1 MMFGNSITLFRL
13 FGFEVKVDLS
23 WVVLAVLI
31 TWSLARGV
39 FPTTVRG
46 LSTATYWWM
55 GALGA
60 VGLFLSVVFHEL
72 WHSLV
77 ARRFG
82 IVMSGITLFIFG
94 GVAQMEDEP
103 KDPRAEFWMA
113 AAGPLSS
120 IFIGLILYGVARAFT
135 GVWPRPLLGVVGYL
149 GYLNLILAVFNL
161 VPAFPLDG
169 GRILRSV
176 LWGARKDLLSATR
189 IASRVGAG
197 FGLLLMFAGLVSMLL
212 GSFISGIW
220 WLFIGTFLRGAANSS
235 YQETVRRRTL
245 QGEKAR
251 SIMRPDPITVT
262 SLTTVR
268 QLVEDYIYRYHYT
281 LFPVVDDGR
290 LKGCVTTRD
299 VRNVPRGEWDMHQ
312 VSELSATCTDGTVV
326 EPDLDALA
334 VLQKMRRTGNTRMM
348 VVGNGRLL
356 GIITLKDLLSFIA
369 VRLEIGQ

>member
-1 MMFGNSITLFRL
+1 MFGKSVTLFRL

-23 WVVLAVLI
+23 WVVIAVLI
-31 TWSLARGV
+31 TWSLAREV

-46 LSTATYWWM
+46 LSPATYWWM

-120 IFIGLILYGVARAFT
+120 IFIGLILYGVSKAFA
-135 GVWPRPLLGVVGYL
+135 GAWPRPLVGVVGYL

-169 GRILRSV
+169 GRIFRSV
-176 LWGARKDLLSATR
+176 LWSARKDLLSATR
-189 IASRVGAG
+189 IASQVGAG
-197 FGLLLMFAGLVSMLL
+197 FGLLLMGAGLLSMLL
-212 GSFISGIW
+212 GQFISGIW
-220 WLFIGTFLRGAANSS
+220 WLFIGMFLRGAANSS
-235 YQETVRRRTL
+235 YQETVRRRAL

-251 SIMRPDPITVT
+251 SIMHPDPTTV
-262 SLTTVR
+262 SSRTTVR
-268 QLVEDYIYRYHYT
+268 QLVEDYIYHYHYT

-290 LKGCVTTRD
+290 LKGCVTTREVRDVPRAEWD
-299 VRNVPRGEWDMHQ
+299 VRR
-312 VSELSATCTDGTVV
+312 VSELSAACTDGTTVA
-326 EPDLDALA
+326 PDMDALA
-334 VLQKMRRTGNTRMM
+334 VLQTMRRTGNTRLM
-348 VVGNGRLL
+348 VVDGDKLL
-356 GIITLKDLLSFIA
+356 GIITLKDLLNFIA

>member
-1 MMFGNSITLFRL
+1 MFGKSITLFRL

-23 WVVLAVLI
+23 WVVIAVLI
-31 TWSLARGV
+31 TWSLAREV

-46 LSTATYWWM
+46 LSPATYWWM

-120 IFIGLILYGVARAFT
+120 IFIGLILYGVAKAFA
-135 GVWPRPLLGVVGYL
+135 GAWPRPLVGVVGYL

-169 GRILRSV
+169 GRIFRSV
-176 LWGARKDLLSATR
+176 LWSARKDLLSATR
-189 IASRVGAG
+189 IASQVGAG
-197 FGLLLMFAGLVSMLL
+197 FGLLLMGAGLLSMLL
-212 GSFISGIW
+212 GQFISGIW
-220 WLFIGTFLRGAANSS
+220 WLFIGMFLRGAANSS
-235 YQETVRRRTL
+235 YQETVRRRAL

-251 SIMRPDPITVT
+251 SIMHPDPTTV
-262 SLTTVR
+262 SSRTTVR
-268 QLVEDYIYRYHYT
+268 QLVEDYIYHYHYT

-290 LKGCVTTRD
+290 LKGCVTTREVRDVPRAEWD
-299 VRNVPRGEWDMHQ
+299 VRR
-312 VSELSATCTDGTVV
+312 VSELSAACTDGTTVA
-326 EPDLDALA
+326 PDMDALA
-334 VLQKMRRTGNTRMM
+334 VLQTMRRTGNTRLM
-348 VVGNGRLL
+348 VVDGDKLL
-356 GIITLKDLLSFIA
+356 GIITLKDLLNFIA

>member
-13 FGFEVKVDLS
+13 FGFEVRVDLS
-23 WVVLAVLI
+23 WLVIAVLI

-39 FPTTVRG
+39 FPATVRG
-46 LSTATYWWM
+46 LSGTTYWWM

-82 IVMSGITLFIFG
+82 ITMSGITLFIFG

-103 KDPRAEFWMA
+103 KSPRAEFWMA

-120 IFIGLILYGVARAFT
+120 IIIGLILYGVARAFNGT
-135 GVWPRPLLGVVGYL
+135 WPKPLVGVIGYL

-169 GRILRSV
+169 GRIFRSA
-176 LWGARKDLLSATR
+176 LWGARKDLLSATK

-197 FGLLLMFAGLVSMLL
+197 FGLLLMAAGLVSMLR
-212 GSFISGIW
+212 GQFFGGIW
-220 WLFIGTFLRGAANSS
+220 WLFIGMFLRGAANSS
-235 YQETVRRRTL
+235 YQETVRRRAL
-245 QGEKAR
+245 QGEKVRA
-251 SIMRPDPITVT
+251 IMRPDPITV
-262 SLTTVR
+262 SSMTTVR
-268 QLVEDYIYRYHYT
+268 QLVENYIYHYHYT
-281 LFPVVDDGR
+281 LFPVVDNGR
-290 LKGCVTTRD
+290 LAGCVTTRD
-299 VRNVPRGEWDMHQ
+299 VKDVPREDWDLRL
-312 VSELSATCTDGTVV
+312 VSELSATCTDDTTVT
-326 EPDLDALA
+326 PDTDALA

-348 VVGNGRLL
+348 VVDGDKLL
-356 GIITLKDLLSFIA
+356 GIIALKDLLSFIA
-369 VRLEIGQ
+369 VRLEIGR

>member
-1 MMFGNSITLFRL
+1 MFGNSITLFRL

-23 WVVLAVLI
+23 WIIIAVLI

-46 LSTATYWWM
+46 LAVTTYWWM

-72 WHSLV
+72 WHSMV

-82 IVMSGITLFIFG
+82 IIMSGITLFIFG

-103 KDPRAEFWMA
+103 KSPRAEFWMA

-120 IFIGLILYGVARAFT
+120 IFIGLVLYGIARAFA
-135 GVWPRPLLGVVGYL
+135 GAWPRPLLGVVGYL

-169 GRILRSV
+169 GRIFRSA
-176 LWGARKDLLSATR
+176 LWGARKDLLSATK

-197 FGLLLMFAGLVSMLL
+197 FGLLLMAAGLVSMLL
-212 GSFISGIW
+212 GQFISGIW
-220 WLFIGTFLRGAANSS
+220 WLLIGMFLRGAANSS

-245 QGEKAR
+245 QGERAS
-251 SIMRPDPITVT
+251 SIMRPDPITV
-262 SLTTVR
+262 SSMITVR
-268 QLVEDYIYRYHYT
+268 QLVEDYIYHYHYT
-281 LFPVVDDGR
+281 MFPVVDNGR
-290 LKGCVTTRD
+290 LAGCVTTRD
-299 VRNVPRGEWDMHQ
+299 VKNVPRGEWDVRR
-312 VSELSATCTDGTVV
+312 VSELSATCTDGTTVA
-326 EPDLDALA
+326 PDTDALA
-334 VLQKMRRTGNTRMM
+334 VLQKMRHTGNTRMM
-348 VVGNGRLL
+348 VVDGDGLL

-369 VRLEIGQ
+369 VRLDIGK